1 MHYISHYKSPLG
13 ELIIET
19 KEGELT
25 GLYYEN
31 GFCIQNTKAKFFED
45 KTIKDTKKLL
55 DTYFSG
61 EKAIFMPKI
70 KLSGTD
76 FQNEVWEELLKIDYG
91 KTTSYGE
98 IAKKISE
105 KRGIGRMSARAVGWA
120 IGKNK
125 IAIIIPCHRVIGKD
139 GRLTGY
145 SGGLDKKEFLLKL
158 ENIPIKR

>member
-1 MHYISHYKSPLG
+1 MHCISYYKSPLG

-25 GLYYEN
+25 DLYYEN
-31 GFCIQNTKAKFFED
+31 GFCIQNTKANFFED
-45 KTIKDTKKLL
+45 KTIKDTKKWL
-55 DTYFSG
+55 DIYFSG
-61 EKAIFMPKI
+61 EKANFMPKI

-98 IAKKISE
+98 IAKKISK
-105 KRGIGRMSARAVGWA
+105 KRAIARMSARAVGGA